1 MTNLRKLKKLL
12 VRSLEEPLGNKDQ
25 QLLDAGL
32 ESSAELQKEKLEILK
47 LRKNLSTI
55 EAGFSKNFE
64 QKVMNAIRMEKSL
77 TSNFEILPI
86 FRAVAFS
93 GIAAILI
100 VLIGV
105 YFADGSLNFDSI
117 MGISRYAPDLGLLA
131 FF

>member
-1 MTNLRKLKKLL
+1 MTNIRKLRKLLY
-12 VRSLEEPLGNKDQ
+12 RSFEERLGNKEQ
-25 QLLDAGL
+25 QLLETGL
-32 ESSAELQKEKLEILK
+32 NTFDELQKENQDIIE
-47 LRKNLSTI
+47 LRENLSNVKTN
-55 EAGFSKNFE
+55 FSSGFE
-64 QKVMNAIRMEKSL
+64 QNVMHLIAQEKTL
-77 TSNFEILPI
+77 VTTFEIYPI

-100 VLIGV
+100 VLVGV